1 MDIPGYQY
9 CQSLHSSLDILPEGE
24 FSVNPSERQTKAK
37 YAVCKHQGILDCWS
51 APESPRKHTTLSWNN
66 SMDYETPAIYQC
78 DEGYYFKGATA
89 RRKKTVWCNGQ
100 FSNWYPPVASCVI
113 VGCHKDPPDTPKSL
127 TRTLSENYKSDNGT
141 VTYTCPAR
149 MVTLKNATN
158 QTVTCRKL
166 RTRYRFSPLRVSD
179 CPACAGKPEVAN
191 AWTTWD
197 NETMY
202 EVGSAVVAM
211 CRRDHYVRW
220 RERKQKVQCTESG
233 WQEVPGCV
241 LMRSCDGELPDSDLE
256 PVLSHEFPR
265 EGTWATYVCPPTMGS
280 SEDGAEEEVI
290 RCTETPE
297 GMQLLP
303 EVTHPC
309 WRCMAEP
316 TIPNAQ
322 TDWQGSVHYLVNS
335 SVTATCSPGRFHAE
349 GKSRLVT
356 CLSTGWE
363 AADGCEPGCSS
374 EPPEGEGDVT
384 REEFTDRRVG
394 ARVYYHCSSENFFK
408 SFGYRATYKTAV
420 ECQEDGE
427 WHLTDAELKC
437 ETVVWQEPPSLNG
450 TVSNLPN
457 WSIFLGTTIEYRC
470 LEGLFSVTGAASTNA
485 TAILGGWT
493 DFDPDFRCVPAC
505 LKEPEVRNAELAW
518 DSEALYLLDAHVTAT
533 CNEGHLSDGGEASRV
548 VTCTAYGWEA
558 ISGCYVA
565 CTAAPPPAGE
575 NMVMGQYN
583 FTGVGASVQYE
594 CAQDFYV
601 KRQGEPV
608 SNTSAVCGEDLT
620 WHLSHGSLDCDM
632 PLWIDPPPPLEGV
645 TLQGLQPPFYAGLSY
660 NMTCAEGLSSATGVA
675 FTTVVIASEGWV
687 YQDPDFFCAP
697 ACLSEPHV
705 QNAIA
710 DWNTTAIYLEGTFVS
725 ATCDPGHL
733 AEGDAASLLLSCTN
747 SSWEA
752 VAAASGCHKACVAEP
767 PPPGDRML
775 RRNHSWSGV
784 GASVLYECLPGYFLR
799 QDGNLTNSTL
809 VVCGSDQSWQL
820 TDEVLT
826 CDTPILSLPDAP
838 LGTDMH
844 VPPGL
849 LWPGTPINCTCQDGL
864 FGVTGA
870 NWTAMTATPD
880 GWTLRDPGFF
890 CANACLG
897 EPLVENAVADWS
909 EDAVYVESVAIN
921 VTCTDGHFA
930 PGDVPT
936 QVVTCRGDG
945 WEEAERCYAACTAEP
960 PAAGKNVLPR
970 RYSHAVGAFFRYRCA
985 QGFFLRQPGELKT
998 YSIAI
1003 CGQDR
1008 RWWITER
1015 SLTCDTPVS
1024 TPPPPVPE
1032 GAQLQLP
1039 APPFWPGMAVNYTC
1053 EDGFVGSTGAA
1064 FAVMTVSQQGWR
1076 LQDPAFACIPGT
1088 YDPPPRPPYGAITD
1102 APAPPYPVGTIVIY
1116 RCENGTTF
1124 AGGRKVSRVE
1134 LTEGGWSRLDEDFL
1148 CYSRE
1153 LGGVCLLGGGRGRG
1167 DRF

>member
-1 MDIPGYQY
+1 MRVYMCGFQSPCQPRPRLQPLPPPSPHSCGAMNSSLALIRDRSDLEGADQETFYYTGHTFRGDPESRPSIPSLADLNCTDDCELTPGHECVVVSGQGTYRFQNCSDGLTKYSCMYPAYCPVGYTLHLGLCYKVIPAASTFHDSYESCMKEGSDLAVPENVNDLQFLTDLVMKTEQKPIEEPVKVMLGIACPSPWQYSMDIPGYQY

-100 FSNWYPPVASCVI
+100 FSNWYPTVASCVI

-470 LEGLFSVTGAASTNA
+470 REGLFSVTGAASTNA

-518 DSEALYLLDAHVTAT
+518 DSDALYLLDAHVTAT

-675 FTTVVIASEGWV
+675 FTTVVIASEGWCIRT
-687 YQDPDFFCAP
+687 QTSFALLR
-697 ACLSEPHV
+697 AS
-705 QNAIA
+705 QNR
-710 DWNTTAIYLEGTFVS
+710 
-725 ATCDPGHL
+725 TC
-733 AEGDAASLLLSCTN
+733 
-747 SSWEA
+747 
-752 VAAASGCHKACVAEP
+752 K
-767 PPPGDRML
+767 
-775 RRNHSWSGV
+775 
-784 GASVLYECLPGYFLR
+784 
-799 QDGNLTNSTL
+799 
-809 VVCGSDQSWQL
+809 
-820 TDEVLT
+820 
-826 CDTPILSLPDAP
+826 TP
-838 LGTDMH
+838 
-844 VPPGL
+844 
-849 LWPGTPINCTCQDGL
+849 
-864 FGVTGA
+864 
-870 NWTAMTATPD
+870 
-880 GWTLRDPGFF
+880 
-890 CANACLG
+890 
-897 EPLVENAVADWS
+897 
-909 EDAVYVESVAIN
+909 
-921 VTCTDGHFA
+921 
-930 PGDVPT
+930 
-936 QVVTCRGDG
+936 
-945 WEEAERCYAACTAEP
+945 
-960 PAAGKNVLPR
+960 
-970 RYSHAVGAFFRYRCA
+970 
-985 QGFFLRQPGELKT
+985 
-998 YSIAI
+998 
-1003 CGQDR
+1003 
-1008 RWWITER
+1008 
-1015 SLTCDTPVS
+1015 
-1024 TPPPPVPE
+1024 
-1032 GAQLQLP
+1032 
-1039 APPFWPGMAVNYTC
+1039 
-1053 EDGFVGSTGAA
+1053 
-1064 FAVMTVSQQGWR
+1064 
-1076 LQDPAFACIPGT
+1076 
-1088 YDPPPRPPYGAITD
+1088 
-1102 APAPPYPVGTIVIY
+1102 
-1116 RCENGTTF
+1116 
-1124 AGGRKVSRVE
+1124 
-1134 LTEGGWSRLDEDFL
+1134 
-1148 CYSRE
+1148 
-1153 LGGVCLLGGGRGRG
+1153 
-1167 DRF
+1167 